1 MSENNNEKTQ
11 HTHKTQKTNHAH
23 HSHHMHGG
31 AQVGL
36 LSSIKYFAENLEKKN
51 SDEIPEE
58 NSGTKNINTEVSTL
72 NAYKEEAEG
81 LLGVGKTIT
90 AGTNLAEAKAE
101 ANGIEARATFLSA
114 ETKMEYGLN
123 NEIGVDLALAKVE
136 SQIGPVQVESG
147 IDLETSANF
156 GVNGIGASVLG
167 FGFNVG
173 PSIRFKTPVLK
184 FGVNLF

>member
-1 MSENNNEKTQ
+1 MSENNSEKTQ
-11 HTHKTQKTNHAH
+11 HTHKTPKNSHAH
-23 HSHHMHGG
+23 HSHRMHGG

-51 SDEIPEE
+51 SNDTSVEDSE
-58 NSGTKNINTEVSTL
+58 NNYLNTEISTL
-72 NAYKEEAEG
+72 NAYKEESEG
-81 LLGVGKTIT
+81 LLGVGKSMT
-90 AGTNLAEAKAE
+90 AGTNLAEVKAE
-101 ANGIEARATFLSA
+101 ANGIQARASVLSA

-147 IDLETSANF
+147 IDLETSANV
-156 GVNGIGASVLG
+156 GVNGVGASVLG

-173 PSIRFKTPVLK
+173 PSMRFKTPIFK